1 MENENGN
8 QNASGKMTENVADG
22 SNKTD
27 DVNSGRTVRRSTNF
41 SVAKPAKKKKSS
53 PVGTII
59 FMVLLAAV
67 IIGIYLK
74 VTSDKNNADKSEIP
88 AESSEADVLIKKD
101 LDWEYP
107 ATPREVLKLYCRITK
122 CLYNDELT
130 DEQIK
135 KLVSQVRNLYSYQLL
150 ENNAEDEQIAF
161 IKGDRDEYKKAKKTI
176 FSFTIDSANNV
187 EYINTK
193 AGKTAIIK
201 MYFTLQAGA
210 NMDRAFEEFSLVE
223 ETDGRWKIAAWKLSE
238 NEMAITE

>member
-1 MENENGN
+1 M
-8 QNASGKMTENVADG
+8 S
-22 SNKTD
+22 
-27 DVNSGRTVRRSTNF
+27 
-41 SVAKPAKKKKSS
+41 AKKKNS

-59 FMVLLAAV
+59 FTILLAAV
-67 IIGIYLK
+67 IIGIYFAI
-74 VTSDKNNADKSEIP
+74 TRNKNNDTKEIP
-88 AESSEADVLIKKD
+88 AETSEADTLIKKD

-122 CLYNDELT
+122 CLYNDDLT
-130 DEQIK
+130 DDQIK
-135 KLVSQVRNLYSYQLL
+135 KLVAQVRNLYSYELL
-150 ENNAEDEQIAF
+150 ENNAEDEQVAF

-176 FSFTIDSANNV
+176 FSYAIDSANNV

-223 ETDGRWKIAAWKLSE
+223 ETDGKWKIAAWKLSE
-238 NEMAITE
+238 TEMAITE